1 MNGEKE
7 RPRQAAGG
15 RRVLRL
21 ALFLA
26 ALVVPSLCGA
36 DGLIIID
43 DPPRV
48 VTGHFSFAPLQVS
61 WHRVNVAVTDMVA
74 VTTVDQ
80 EFYNP
85 NDSRLEGTYIFPLP
99 EGAHID
105 RFSMDIGGRMMDAEL
120 LSAEKARAYYEEIV
134 RKAKDPALLEY
145 IGRGAFKLRVF
156 PIEPRAAKR
165 VKITYTQLLKSDAG
179 LVEYVYPL
187 NTEKFSS
194 AALKDVSIRVT
205 LEGAQ
210 QLKSVYCPTHPA
222 EIRRDGDRRAVVGWE
237 DRNAWPDSDFKL
249 IFSRTPNPVGIDF
262 LASRVPGEDGFFM
275 LMASPGVTAARGS
288 IQPKDI
294 CFVLDTSGSMAGA
307 KLEQAKKALRF
318 CLANLGAD
326 DRFEIVRFSTEAEPR
341 FGALVPADASHLSQ
355 AGEFIDG
362 LRPIGGTAIA
372 DALETALREA
382 GRRDAASGGRAGG
395 RPSLVIFLTDGLPTV
410 GETREDSIV
419 AALKSA
425 ARGVRVFS
433 FGIGNDVNTHLLDRI
448 AAETRAVS
456 QYVLPGEDIE
466 VKVSGFYTK
475 IKEPVL
481 SEVSLAFT
489 NPAIH
494 VTQILPGTLPD
505 LFNGDMLVVFG
516 RYSGSGASAARISGT
531 FNGKKQ
537 EFVADV
543 AFPGAEQGNTFI
555 PRLWA
560 TRRVGWLLDEIRLHG
575 ESAELKDEVVR
586 LARDWG
592 IVTPYTAYLILEDEA
607 ARNLPVSR
615 RTFQEMEEDK
625 DAVNRSRSRL
635 DSVRKE
641 ASSESAR
648 AGAGA
653 VGNSMAMQDMK
664 GSLNLLQ
671 AREPDDLAK
680 AAPAGSYG
688 YRAAQAR
695 NYAQQVQVVNGR
707 AFYQNGSVW
716 MDATAQ
722 AKKALRQRQV
732 RFGSAEYF
740 ELLKKNPGTAAWLA
754 LGSNVD
760 VVVDDTLV
768 SIRE

>member
-1 MNGEKE
+1 MKRETWKTRG
-7 RPRQAAGG
+7 PAGG
-15 RRVLRL
+15 GRVLRL

-26 ALVVPSLCGA
+26 AVIAPALCGA
-36 DGLIIID
+36 DGFIIIE
-43 DPPRV
+43 DPPHI
-48 VTGHFSFAPLQVS
+48 VTGHFSFAPLEVRY
-61 WHRVNVAVTDMVA
+61 HRVNVGITDLVA
-74 VTTVDQ
+74 VTAVDE

-85 NDSRLEGTYIFPLP
+85 NDNRLEGTYIFPLP

-105 RFSMDIGGRMMDAEL
+105 RFSMDIGGKMMDAEL
-120 LSAEKARAYYEEIV
+120 LSADKARAYYEEIV

-145 IGRGAFKLRVF
+145 MGRGAFKLRIF
-156 PIEPRAAKR
+156 PIEPRAGKR
-165 VKITYTQLLKSDAG
+165 VKITYTQLLKSDSG

-222 EIRRDGDRRAVVGWE
+222 EIRRDGERKAVIGWE
-237 DRNAWPDSDFKL
+237 DRNVWPDSDFKL

-262 LASRVPGEDGFFM
+262 LASRTPGDDGYFM
-275 LMASPGVTAARGS
+275 LMASPGMTASKGS

-307 KLEQAKKALRF
+307 KLDQAKKALRF
-318 CLANLGAD
+318 CLANLGSD
-326 DRFEIVRFSTEAEPR
+326 DRFEIIRFSTEAEPR
-341 FGALVPADASHLSQ
+341 FGALVPADAGHVAQ
-355 AGEFIDG
+355 ANEFVDG
-362 LRPIGGTAIA
+362 LRPIGGTAIG
-372 DALETALREA
+372 DALDRALALRGA
-382 GRRDAASGGRAGG
+382 GRGSG
-395 RPSLVIFLTDGLPTV
+395 RPYLVIFLTDGLPTV
-410 GETREDSIV
+410 GETREDALV
-419 AALKSA
+419 ASLKSA
-425 ARGVRVFS
+425 GSGVRIFS
-433 FGIGNDVNTHLLDRI
+433 FGIGNDVNAHLLDRI
-448 AAETRAVS
+448 ASETRAVS
-456 QYVLPGEDIE
+456 QYVLPSEDIE

-481 SEVSLAFT
+481 SDVSLSFT
-489 NPAIH
+489 NPSIH
-494 VTQILPGTLPD
+494 VTQLLPGTMPD

-516 RYSGSGASAARISGT
+516 RYSGSGASAARITGT

-543 AFPGAEQGNTFI
+543 SFPASDGGNSFI
-555 PRLWA
+555 SRLWA

-575 ESAELKDEVVR
+575 ESAELKDEVIH
-586 LARDWG
+586 LARDFG

-625 DAVNRSRSRL
+625 DAVDRSKSRL

-641 ASSESAR
+641 AASESSR
-648 AGAGA
+648 AGASA

-671 AREPDDLAK
+671 AVQGDDLKKPAPSSP
-680 AAPAGSYG
+680 PAGKTG
-688 YRAAQAR
+688 YRAAQER

-707 AFYQNGSVW
+707 AFYQNGNVW
-716 MDATAQ
+716 TDATAQ
-722 AKKALRQRQV
+722 GKKALRQRQI
-732 RFGSAEYF
+732 RFGGADYF
-740 ELLKKNPGTAAWLA
+740 DLLKRNPATAQWLA